1 MSTASMCTDQIRSRP
16 RASPRHYL
24 AGRRELPAD
33 RFAPRPP
40 HDPDRDVALPCRSDC
55 ARTRAAYLVTSTVG
69 IAYTLPIIC
78 AAICPRVIAYRT
90 ARGVIPSI
98 PAAANT
104 LTRSGRFVVMISSC
118 RVPAWE
124 MYAGRLEESKRKI
137 IPRIGLRSKCFQRHR
152 LRCRKFSGRHLR
164 IRPLRDM

>member
-1 MSTASMCTDQIRSRP
+1 MSTSSMCTARTRSRP
-16 RASPRHYL
+16 RASHRHYL
-24 AGRRELPAD
+24 AARRELPAD

-40 HDPDRDVALPCRSDC
+40 HDPDRGVAPPCRLDC
-55 ARTRAAYLVTSTVG
+55 ARFRAAYLVTSTVG

-90 ARGVIPSI
+90 ARGVIPSTA
-98 PAAANT
+98 AAANT

-124 MYAGRLEESKRKI
+124 MYASSSWESKQKI
-137 IPRIGLRSKCFQRHR
+137 IPRIGLRLKCCRWHR